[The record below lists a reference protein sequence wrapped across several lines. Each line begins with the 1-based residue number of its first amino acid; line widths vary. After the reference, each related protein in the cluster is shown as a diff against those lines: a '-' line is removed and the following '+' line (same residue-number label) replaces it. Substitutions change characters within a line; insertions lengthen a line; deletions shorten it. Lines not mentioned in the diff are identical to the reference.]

1 MTPIPRITRKQAR
14 TMLQLAKTDK
24 GRAHLR
30 TLLVQNTDAHN
41 LLDDQVRLGVDTPE
55 VKKSL
60 DNVIHNVKAI
70 MIALGRFPA

>member
-1 MTPIPRITRKQAR
+1 MATIPRITRKQAR

-30 TLLVQNTDAHN
+30 AMLVTTTDAMN
-41 LLDDQVRLGVDTPE
+41 ALEDQVRLGADTPE
-55 VKKSL
+55 VKQSMENGADK
-60 DNVIHNVKAI
+60 VKAL